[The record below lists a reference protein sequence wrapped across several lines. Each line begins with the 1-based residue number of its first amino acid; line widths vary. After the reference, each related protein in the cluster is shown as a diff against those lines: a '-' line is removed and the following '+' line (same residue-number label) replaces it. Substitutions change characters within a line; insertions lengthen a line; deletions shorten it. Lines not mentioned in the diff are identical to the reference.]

1 MCQVYE
7 ETAASLA
14 AEIASSASSPLAAAI
29 TSILSTCLGLA
40 AEQLQR
46 RVDELFVH
54 SVESASLDT
63 QLVES
68 INTIRFARKLPL
80 PRWSSCCA
88 YLLFVVL

>member
-7 ETAASLA
+7 ETASSLA
-14 AEIASSASSPLAAAI
+14 TEIAFSSSSSSSPLAAAI
-29 TSILSTCLGLA
+29 ISILSTCLALA

-63 QLVES
+63 QLVDS
-68 INTIRFARKLPL
+68 INTIRFARKSL
-80 PRWSSCCA
+80 
-88 YLLFVVL
+88 YVLLGLC